1 MEPPNSKIMDG
12 LKQYY
17 QTTVLN
23 QQNMQKQDM
32 TYNYN
37 PAIIQDFLTDTYTN
51 NNSNILNEDKLI
63 LDLQKKNSSLDP
75 SIIRQFINEIIYKNT
90 TTDKNITELYNYI
103 LQQF

>member
-1 MEPPNSKIMDG
+1 
-12 LKQYY
+12 
-17 QTTVLN
+17 
-23 QQNMQKQDM
+23 MQKQDM

-37 PAIIQDFLTDTYTN
+37 PVIIQDFLTDTYTN

-63 LDLQKKNSSLDP
+63 LDLQKKNPSLDP

-90 TTDKNITELYNYI
+90 TADKNITELYNYI